1 VLLQK
6 SRFHLLLLRQW
17 HFMG

>member
-1 VLLQK
+1 LLQK